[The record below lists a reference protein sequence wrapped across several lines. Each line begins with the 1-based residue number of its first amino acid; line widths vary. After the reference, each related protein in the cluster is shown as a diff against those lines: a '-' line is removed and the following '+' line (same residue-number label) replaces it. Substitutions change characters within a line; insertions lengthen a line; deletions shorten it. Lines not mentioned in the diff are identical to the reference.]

1 MIRQVATLPYRVDEA
16 GVTRVLSITSRRTR
30 RWVIPKGNRIHG
42 LSLHEADAQE
52 AFEEAGVTGMS
63 SAKSLGQYSY
73 EKRRKDGSV
82 QQAKVKV
89 FSLAVADQADS
100 WPEQS
105 QREAQWFSLQE
116 AAAAVDEPRLKAII
130 LAFAA

>member
-1 MIRQVATLPYRVDEA
+1 MLRQIATLPYSVDAA
-16 GVTRVLSITSRRTR
+16 GVTRVLLITSRRTR
-30 RWVIPKGNRIHG
+30 RWVIPKGNRISG
-42 LSLHEADAQE
+42 LSLQKAAAQE
-52 AFEEAGVTGMS
+52 AFKEAEVTGMS

-73 EKRRKDGSV
+73 ERRRKDGSV
-82 QQAKVKV
+82 PQAKVKV
-89 FSLAVADQADS
+89 FSLAVANQADS
-100 WPEQS
+100 WPEQT